1 MIHPNTA
8 IRFVSEQ
15 IGLGVFATADIAKG
29 TVIYVRDPLE
39 LRLAPPEFNALH
51 ATQKAAIEKYS
62 YVDAQGN
69 LIVSWDHAKYM
80 NHRCECNT
88 IGTAYGFE
96 IAIRDI
102 KAGEELTTEY
112 GVLNIQLE
120 YEIGCGCGQ
129 CRGALRAGDIDRYHS
144 VWDGWILA
152 ALKEASRVPQP
163 LLPVMD
169 ETTRKELDA
178 YFSGAGKYRSV
189 LTRKWRASPE
199 KANGHAFEF
208 TF

>member
-1 MIHPNTA
+1 MVHPQTA

-15 IGLGVFATADIAKG
+15 IGLGVFATADIPKG
-29 TVIYVRDPLE
+29 TIIYVRDPLE
-39 LRLAPPEFNALH
+39 LRLSPHEFNGLPA
-51 ATQKAAIEKYS
+51 AQKSAVEKYS

-80 NHRCECNT
+80 NHSCECNT

-102 KAGEELTTEY
+102 GAGEELTTEY

-120 YEIGCGCGQ
+120 YEIGCGCRQ
-129 CRGALRAGDIDRYHS
+129 CRGMLRAGDIDRYHP
-144 VWDGWILA
+144 VWDGWIVG
-152 ALKEASRVPQP
+152 ALKQAARVPQP
-163 LLPVMD
+163 LVPVMD
-169 ETTRKELDA
+169 EATRAELDG
-178 YFSGAGKYRSV
+178 YFAGKNEYRSI
-189 LTRKWRASPE
+189 LTRKWRPPAE
-199 KANGHAFEF
+199 KIKGGGFEF